1 MLGVFTLKYSNHL
14 AKLAVALS
22 LVALPA
28 GAASLT
34 TLFTGTNGFSGN
46 MFSATISKSLTITSL
61 DVDVT
66 TGAETIQV
74 YEKAG
79 TYVGFE
85 TNPAAWTLES
95 STAVTG
101 LGEGLSTPVTVTPFS
116 LLAGNT
122 YSLYITISAPNTA
135 TMLYSDGDSTY
146 SNTALSLSLGEGIGG
161 LFGASGVFPSRTWNG
176 TINYNLTGASAV
188 VPEPA
193 SLGILALVASSGSG
207 LYLLRRFVSDY
218 LKLRQIG

>member
-1 MLGVFTLKYSNHL
+1 MKNFNHV

-22 LVALPA
+22 LAALPA
-28 GAASLT
+28 GAASIT
-34 TLFTGTNGFSGN
+34 TTFTGINGFSGN

-85 TNPAAWTLES
+85 TTPAAWTLES
-95 STAVTG
+95 STTITG
-101 LGEGLSTPVTVTPFS
+101 LGEGLSTPVTLTPFS

-122 YSLYITISAPNTA
+122 YSLYVTISAPNTA
-135 TMLYSDGDSTY
+135 TMFYSDGDSTY
-146 SNTALSLSLGEGIGG
+146 SNADLSLSLGEGLGG
-161 LFGASGVFPSRTWNG
+161 LFGPSGVFASRTWNG
-176 TINYNLTGASAV
+176 TINYNLIGATTV

-193 SLGILALVASSGSG
+193 SIGLLALVASSASS
-207 LYLLRRFVSDY
+207 LYLFRCFVSNY
-218 LKLRQIG
+218 FKLRQIG